1 MDSSGSSLRPRATR
15 SYQELP
21 ADVRRLR
28 AATRLWRAAI
38 KSYQKGDLATGLRE
52 LLWLPNAT
60 YTSAF
65 FLMEGG
71 RWTNEVLLIAEY
83 DYIGPAEMK
92 RSVETRIPPR
102 CPKLGGRR
110 PPSVYRAPITHR
122 TTLRPARW
130 RIASI

>member
-65 FLMEGG
+65 FLMLGDTQALDSNQSFLTPGNWSINTGG
-71 RWTNEVLLIAEY
+71 
-83 DYIGPAEMK
+83 G
-92 RSVETRIPPR
+92 
-102 CPKLGGRR
+102 
-110 PPSVYRAPITHR
+110 
-122 TTLRPARW
+122 
-130 RIASI
+130 